1 MCQITP
7 FSIQPE
13 HVTDTSLSRVFIVS
27 LDQIAIAIKALLVWG
42 PLGLQFFVQSKLKN
56 HKF

>member
-7 FSIQPE
+7 FSIQSE
-13 HVTDTSLSRVFIVS
+13 HVIDTSLSRVFIVS
-27 LDQIAIAIKALLVWG
+27 LDEIAIAIKALLVWG
-42 PLGLQFFVQSKLKN
+42 PLDLQFFVQSKLKN